1 MPKDNE
7 ETMEA
12 TIQLALELDPDL
24 ANFMLAAPFPGT
36 KMWDMIQE
44 GGEVF
49 AHEWPD
55 YAIHE
60 QKARFVMHDGEYDP
74 DLVVKKWREAYR
86 RFYLYRPKRVWEKV
100 SQEELLA
107 GSAQHRRQRPP
118 FLHRQPGSERRQ
130 EAGPCRAGDQRGRA
144 DRSHVME
151 TMDDGVRSI
160 VHCPPPLSRR
170 LPLCHHAPSRPAARN
185 ADPACGRPP
194 QHRPDHRRSVAA
206 SSLCPAHPTG
216 VWRSGDRLV
225 RVVAAGPPPGNTG
238 RDSERDQGC
247 APAFGAA
254 DLGTTTAAG
263 DVSTRLRRRW
273 HARRDQRRLHAYFA
287 AQQRAE
293 QALFAAEVAEL
304 ADFAAV
310 QPQRIHPADV
320 NGAPFI
326 AQMQALSPFFLLTLG
341 GPLYKPALLATVRGV
356 ALNQHAGHSPDL
368 RGSNTT
374 EWALYHRDLDR
385 VSATI
390 HLTTSGADAGP
401 ILRRSQPCLFP
412 DDDPN
417 TIFARVVALGTELLI
432 ESVRQIMAGEPVRVF
447 PQPPHSGR
455 THLGQELNAIL
466 APIQRDFAADWLPA
480 ELQRQRQ
487 F

>member
-1 MPKDNE
+1 M
-7 ETMEA
+7 A
-12 TIQLALELDPDL
+12 SDP
-24 ANFMLAAPFPGT
+24 
-36 KMWDMIQE
+36 
-44 GGEVF
+44 
-49 AHEWPD
+49 
-55 YAIHE
+55 
-60 QKARFVMHDGEYDP
+60 
-74 DLVVKKWREAYR
+74 
-86 RFYLYRPKRVWEKV
+86 
-100 SQEELLA
+100 S
-107 GSAQHRRQRPP
+107 
-118 FLHRQPGSERRQ
+118 
-130 EAGPCRAGDQRGRA
+130 
-144 DRSHVME
+144 
-151 TMDDGVRSI
+151 SI
-160 VHCPPPLSRR
+160 VHRLSRAASR
-170 LPLCHHAPSRPAARN
+170 SATMLPLALPPEMLILPA
-185 ADPACGRPP
+185 GG
-194 QHRPDHRRSVAA
+194 HRSIALITGDQLRHRRFA
-206 SSLCPAHPTG
+206 L
-216 VWRSGDRLV
+216 RI
-225 RVVAAGPPPGNTG
+225 
-238 RDSERDQGC
+238 QQ
-247 APAFGAA
+247 AFGDQVIAWFELSQQA
-254 DLGTTTAAG
+254 PRRETQAETASGIRVAPLLSAPPTWGQRLRQG
-263 DVSTRLRRRW
+263 DISTRLRRRW